1 MAEAESQRMSSA
13 DAAWLHMDQPTNL
26 MVVTAA
32 IWFDGP
38 IDRKQVREVIQT
50 RLVERFPRFRQL
62 VVEGRAPLSGPHW
75 EEDPNF
81 DLDLHLHRV
90 ALPDPG
96 DRSALQELVADL
108 MAAPLDR
115 SKPLWQFHFVDGYGD
130 GAAIVARLHHCIADG
145 VALARVLLSLTDEE
159 PDVGIAPPKKRGADG
174 ARGAV
179 GALMQPA
186 ADALDTARSAAVGV
200 AHEAIEVIRHPS
212 ELIDLATMARDGA
225 ATLAKVLVTS
235 PDPRTPLKGE
245 LGVAQ
250 RVAWSAPIGLDDVKA
265 MGHATGT
272 TVNDVLLTAVAGALR
287 RYLRTQDAFVDELTA
302 IVPYNLRPL
311 DEPLPAELGNRFG
324 LVFLPLPL
332 GIGNRRRRLG
342 EIHRR
347 MAEIKHS
354 PEGAISYG
362 MLEAMGR
369 TPVQLEERLIDLF
382 SAKGTAV
389 MTNIPGPQQPVYLA
403 GTEIRGV
410 LVWAPCSGSV
420 SMSVSIFSYA
430 GEVTI
435 GLMVDAGLVP
445 DPEPIVRF
453 IESEVEALLRLK
465 PNGNAAAG
473 RPRDGRGGSRAG
485 REGGSA

>member
-1 MAEAESQRMSSA
+1 MAESQRMSSA

-32 IWFDGP
+32 IWFDEP
-38 IDRKQVREVIQT
+38 IDWKRVREVIQT
-50 RLVERFPRFRQL
+50 RLVERFPRFRQR

-96 DRSALQELVADL
+96 DRAALQELVADL

-159 PDVGIAPPKKRGADG
+159 PDVGVAPPEEHGADG
-174 ARGAV
+174 AF
-179 GALMQPA
+179 GALMRPA
-186 ADALDTARSAAVGV
+186 ADALGTARRAAVGV
-200 AHEAIEVIRHPS
+200 AHEAIEVIRHPT
-212 ELIDLATMARDGA
+212 ELIDLATMAREGA
-225 ATLAKVLVTS
+225 ATLAKVLVAGT
-235 PDPRTPLKGE
+235 DPRTPLKGE

-250 RVAWSAPIGLDDVKA
+250 RVAWSAPIRLDEVKS

-287 RYLRTQDAFVDELTA
+287 RYLRSHDAFVDELTA

-347 MAEIKHS
+347 MAEIKQS

-369 TPVQLEERLIDLF
+369 TPVQLEERLIDVF

-389 MTNIPGPQQPVYLA
+389 MTNVPGPQQPVYLT
-403 GTEIRGV
+403 GTEIGGV

-430 GEVTI
+430 GEVTV
-435 GLMVDAGLVP
+435 GLMVDAGLVQ
-445 DPEPIVRF
+445 DPKPIVKS

-465 PNGNAAAG
+465 RNGDAAAG
-473 RPRDGRGGSRAG
+473 RPRDGRGGSHAG

>member
-1 MAEAESQRMSSA
+1 
-13 DAAWLHMDQPTNL
+13 MDQPTNL

-32 IWFDGP
+32 LWFDESVDWG
-38 IDRKQVREVIQT
+38 RVREVVRA

-62 VVEGRAPLSGPHW
+62 VVEGRPPLSGPRW

-81 DLDLHLHRV
+81 DIDLHLHRV

-96 DRSALQELVADL
+96 DRAALQEFVSDL
-108 MAAPLDR
+108 MATPLDR

-159 PDVGIAPPKKRGADG
+159 PDVGIAPPVESKADDGHRGPL
-174 ARGAV
+174 
-179 GALMQPA
+179 GALVQPA
-186 ADALDTARSAAVGV
+186 ADALGAARGAATGL
-200 AHEAIEVIRHPS
+200 AHEAIEVVRHPS
-212 ELIDLATMARDGA
+212 ELIDLAAAARDDVTA
-225 ATLAKVLVTS
+225 LAKVLLAGAE
-235 PDPRTPLKGE
+235 PATPLKGD

-250 RVAWSAPIGLDDVKA
+250 RVAWSAPIPLDEVKT

-287 RYLRTQDAFVDELTA
+287 RYLRAHDALVDELTA
-302 IVPYNLRPL
+302 IVPFNLRPL
-311 DEPLPAELGNRFG
+311 DEPLPVELGNRFG
-324 LVFLPLPL
+324 LVFLHLPI
-332 GIGNRRRRLG
+332 GIGDRRRRLR

-347 MAEIKHS
+347 MLEIKDS
-354 PEGAISYG
+354 PEGALSYG

-382 SAKGTAV
+382 SSRGTAV
-389 MTNIPGPQQPVYLA
+389 MTNVPGPQQPVYLA

-410 LVWAPCSGSV
+410 LVWAPCSGGV

-435 GLMVDAGLVP
+435 GLMVHAGLVP
-445 DPEPIVRF
+445 DPEPIVSGF
-453 IESEVEALLRLK
+453 EKEVEALLRLK
-465 PNGNAAAG
+465 RNGNEATRRRQGA
-473 RPRDGRGGSRAG
+473 
-485 REGGSA
+485 

>member
-1 MAEAESQRMSSA
+1 MVEAQRMSSA

-32 IWFDGP
+32 LWFDEP
-38 IDRKQVREVIQT
+38 VDWERVRKVVKA

-75 EEDPNF
+75 EEDPHF
-81 DLDLHLHRV
+81 DLDLHLHRA
-90 ALPDPG
+90 ALPDRG
-96 DRSALQELVADL
+96 DSAALQELVADL
-108 MAAPLDR
+108 MATPLDH

-145 VALARVLLSLTDEE
+145 LALARVLLSLTDEE
-159 PDVGIAPPKKRGADG
+159 PDVGIAPSEKRKADG
-174 ARGAV
+174 GRRGPL

-186 ADALDTARSAAVGV
+186 ADVLATARGAAAGL
-200 AHEAIEVIRHPS
+200 AHETIEVVRHPS
-212 ELIDLATMARDGA
+212 DLIDLAASAREDA
-225 ATLAKVLVTS
+225 AALAKVLVARD
-235 PDPRTPLKGE
+235 DPRTPLKGE

-250 RVAWSAPIGLDDVKA
+250 RVAWSAPIPLDEVKS

-272 TVNDVLLTAVAGALR
+272 TVNDVLLTAITGALR
-287 RYLRTQDAFVDELTA
+287 RYLRAHDALVDELTA
-302 IVPYNLRPL
+302 IVPFNLRPL

-324 LVFLPLPL
+324 LVFLPLPI
-332 GIGNRRRRLG
+332 GIGNRRRRLR

-347 MAEIKHS
+347 MVKIKHS

-362 MLEAMGR
+362 MLEAIGR

-389 MTNIPGPQQPVYLA
+389 MTNVPGPPQPVYLA

-445 DPEPIVRF
+445 DPEQIVSAC
-453 IESEVEALLRLK
+453 ESEVEALLRLK
-465 PNGNAAAG
+465 RNGNAVPGRRGAA
-473 RPRDGRGGSRAG
+473 
-485 REGGSA
+485 

>member
-1 MAEAESQRMSSA
+1 MAEAQRMSSA
-13 DAAWLHMDQPTNL
+13 DAAWLRMDQPTNL

-32 IWFDGP
+32 LWFDEAV
-38 IDRKQVREVIQT
+38 DWKRVRKVIQT

-75 EEDPNF
+75 EEDPHF
-81 DLDLHLHRV
+81 DLDLHLHRA
-90 ALPDPG
+90 ALPAPG
-96 DRSALQELVADL
+96 DRAALQELVADL
-108 MAAPLDR
+108 MATPLDR
-115 SKPLWQFHFVDGYGD
+115 SKPLWQFHFVDGYGG

-159 PDVGIAPPKKRGADG
+159 PDVGIAPSEKRKVDGGRRGPLGALMHPATDVLAT
-174 ARGAV
+174 ARGAAS
-179 GALMQPA
+179 GL
-186 ADALDTARSAAVGV
+186 
-200 AHEAIEVIRHPS
+200 AHEAIEVVRHPS
-212 ELIDLATMARDGA
+212 ELIDLVATAREDA
-225 ATLAKVLVTS
+225 AALAKVLRARD
-235 PDPRTPLKGE
+235 DPRTPLKGE

-250 RVAWSAPIGLDDVKA
+250 GVAWSAPIPLDEVKS

-272 TVNDVLLTAVAGALR
+272 TVNDVLLTAVTGALR
-287 RYLRTQDAFVDELTA
+287 RYLRAHDALVDELTA
-302 IVPYNLRPL
+302 IVPFNLRPL

-324 LVFLPLPL
+324 LVFLPLPI
-332 GIGNRRRRLG
+332 GIGNRRRRLR
-342 EIHRR
+342 EINRR
-347 MAEIKHS
+347 MVEIKHS

-362 MLEAMGR
+362 MLEAIGR

-389 MTNIPGPQQPVYLA
+389 MTNIPGPQQPVYLS

-445 DPEPIVRF
+445 DPEQIVSAF
-453 IESEVEALLRLK
+453 ESEVEALLRLK
-465 PNGNAAAG
+465 RTGNAAPG
-473 RPRDGRGGSRAG
+473 RLRGA
-485 REGGSA
+485 

>member
-1 MAEAESQRMSSA
+1 MAEAKRMSSA
-13 DAAWLHMDQPTNL
+13 DAAWLRMDQPTNL

-32 IWFDGP
+32 LWFDEAV
-38 IDRKQVREVIQT
+38 DWKRVRKVIQT

-75 EEDPNF
+75 EEDPHF
-81 DLDLHLHRV
+81 DLDLHLHRA
-90 ALPDPG
+90 ALPAPG
-96 DRSALQELVADL
+96 DRAALQELVADL
-108 MAAPLDR
+108 MATPLDR
-115 SKPLWQFHFVDGYGD
+115 SKPLWQFHFVDGYGG

-159 PDVGIAPPKKRGADG
+159 PDVGIAPSEKRKVDGGRRGPLGALMHPATDVLAT
-174 ARGAV
+174 ARGAAS
-179 GALMQPA
+179 GL
-186 ADALDTARSAAVGV
+186 
-200 AHEAIEVIRHPS
+200 AHEAIEVVRHPS
-212 ELIDLATMARDGA
+212 ELIDLVATAREDA
-225 ATLAKVLVTS
+225 AALAKVLRARD
-235 PDPRTPLKGE
+235 DPRTPLKGE

-250 RVAWSAPIGLDDVKA
+250 GVAWSAPIPLDEVKS

-272 TVNDVLLTAVAGALR
+272 TVNDVLLTAVTGALR
-287 RYLRTQDAFVDELTA
+287 RYLRAHDALVDELTA
-302 IVPYNLRPL
+302 IVPFNLRPL

-324 LVFLPLPL
+324 LVFLPLPI
-332 GIGNRRRRLG
+332 GIGNRRRRLR
-342 EIHRR
+342 EINRR
-347 MAEIKHS
+347 MVEIKHS

-362 MLEAMGR
+362 MLEAIGR

-389 MTNIPGPQQPVYLA
+389 MTNIPGPQQPVYLS

-445 DPEPIVRF
+445 DPEQIVSAF
-453 IESEVEALLRLK
+453 ESEVEALLRLK
-465 PNGNAAAG
+465 RTGNAAPG
-473 RPRDGRGGSRAG
+473 RLRGA
-485 REGGSA
+485 